1 MVQPLNKKEINA
13 KILEIIEYIQTTE
26 SYQNYLKAR
35 KILEQNEKIMNLIQD
50 IKTLQ
55 KELVKN
61 QSKKEELDLKIK
73 EKLNILNTEPS
84 YLEYQTYQD
93 EINNLLII
101 FENKINK
108 YFFDVFNQ
116 VVYE

>member
-1 MVQPLNKKEINA
+1 MNKKEINA

-84 YLEYQTYQD
+84 YLEYQTYQE
-93 EINNLLII
+93 EINNLLTI

-108 YFFDVFNQ
+108 YFFDVFN
-116 VVYE
+116 

>member
-1 MVQPLNKKEINA
+1 MNKKEINA

-35 KILEQNEKIMNLIQD
+35 KVLEQNEKIRNLIND

-84 YLEYQTYQD
+84 YLEYQTYQE
-93 EINNLLII
+93 EINNLLTI

-108 YFFDVFNQ
+108 YFFDVFN
-116 VVYE
+116 

>member
-1 MVQPLNKKEINA
+1 MNKKEINA

-93 EINNLLII
+93 EINNLLTI

-108 YFFDVFNQ
+108 YFFDVFN
-116 VVYE
+116 

>member
-1 MVQPLNKKEINA
+1 MNKKEINA

-35 KILEQNEKIMNLIQD
+35 KILEKNEKIMNLIQD

-84 YLEYQTYQD
+84 YLEFQTYQD

-108 YFFDVFNQ
+108 YFFDVFN
-116 VVYE
+116 

>member
-1 MVQPLNKKEINA
+1 MNNKEINA

-35 KILEQNEKIMNLIQD
+35 KVLEQNEKIRNLIND

-61 QSKKEELDLKIK
+61 PLKKEELDLKIK

-84 YLEYQTYQD
+84 YLEYQTYQE
-93 EINNLLII
+93 EINNLLTI

-108 YFFDVFNQ
+108 YFFDVFN
-116 VVYE
+116 

>member
-1 MVQPLNKKEINA
+1 MNNKEINA

-35 KILEQNEKIMNLIQD
+35 KVLEQNEKIRNLIND

-84 YLEYQTYQD
+84 YLEYQTYQE
-93 EINNLLII
+93 EINNLLTI

-108 YFFDVFNQ
+108 YFFDVFN
-116 VVYE
+116 

>member
-55 KELVKN
+55 KE
-61 QSKKEELDLKIK
+61 ELDLKIK

-84 YLEYQTYQD
+84 YLEFQTYQD

>member
-1 MVQPLNKKEINA
+1 MNKKEINA

-50 IKTLQ
+50 IKALQ

-61 QSKKEELDLKIK
+61 PLKKEELDLKIK

-84 YLEYQTYQD
+84 YLEYQTYQE
-93 EINNLLII
+93 EINNLLTI

-108 YFFDVFNQ
+108 YFFDVFN
-116 VVYE
+116 

>member
-1 MVQPLNKKEINA
+1 MNKKEINA

-35 KILEQNEKIMNLIQD
+35 KVLEQNEKIRNLIND
-50 IKTLQ
+50 IKILQ

-61 QSKKEELDLKIK
+61 PLKKEELDLKIK

-84 YLEYQTYQD
+84 YLEYQTYQE
-93 EINNLLII
+93 EINNLLTI

-108 YFFDVFNQ
+108 YFFDVFN
-116 VVYE
+116 

>member
-1 MVQPLNKKEINA
+1 MNKKEINA

-50 IKTLQ
+50 IKALQ

-61 QSKKEELDLKIK
+61 PLKKEELDLKIK

-84 YLEYQTYQD
+84 YLEFQTYQD

-108 YFFDVFNQ
+108 YFFDVFN
-116 VVYE
+116 

>member
-1 MVQPLNKKEINA
+1 MNKKEINA

-84 YLEYQTYQD
+84 YLEFQTYQD

-108 YFFDVFNQ
+108 YFFDVFN
-116 VVYE
+116 